1 MRVGGALQGLLVRSV
16 TPDDAEGVARVL
28 NEAIVDGRYSLLDT
42 PFPVEAERAYIAAF
56 PPRGVFNVGEL
67 DGEGIVAVQ
76 SLEPFSQYTT
86 HEHDHVLTMGTWVS
100 EPFRRRGIARSLA
113 EVSFATARERGFE
126 KVFTDIRADNLPSL
140 AFHLALGFAVVGT
153 ARRQARLGER
163 YVDVVFVERFL

>member
-1 MRVGGALQGLLVRSV
+1 VRVRDALQGLQIRPV
-16 TPDDAEGVARVL
+16 TVDDAEGVARVL

-42 PFPVEAERAYIAAF
+42 PFSVAAERQYIAAF
-56 PPRGVFNVGEL
+56 PARGVFNVAEL
-67 DGEGIVAVQ
+67 DAEGIIAVQ

-100 EPFRRRGIARSLA
+100 EPFRRRGVAGRLA
-113 EVSFATARERGFE
+113 ETSFAAARERGFE

-140 AFHLALGFAVVGT
+140 AFHLALGFTVVGA
-153 ARRQARLGER
+153 ARRQARVGDR